1 MPAWHAEV
9 TELVLR
15 RFEAAAGP
23 EDAAAAFAAGRPYAG
38 VAVARIDL
46 GKASIGPLLSTG
58 GRITRAEHAQLEA
71 ILRAHGARELV
82 ITRHGRMVI
91 RGG

>member
-15 RFEAAAGP
+15 RFDGAAGP
-23 EDAAAAFAAGRPYAG
+23 REAAAAFAANRPYAG
-38 VAVARIDL
+38 VAIARIDL
-46 GKASIGPLLSTG
+46 GKATVGPMLATG
-58 GRITRAEHAQLEA
+58 SRMSRAEHAQLEE

-82 ITRHGRMVI
+82 ITRHGRLVV